1 MSTGVGG
8 YAWSQVAFRGRYVRG
23 GYIPGMG
30 MLGNG
35 YVWGRVCPGGGFV
48 QVVCTKPPGH
58 GTWDTMGYGWQLEC
72 FLVVIELASELKM
85 TTFEKRN

>member
-8 YAWSQVAFRGRYVRG
+8 YAWSQVVFRGRYVRE

-35 YVWGRVCPGGGFV
+35 YVWGWVCPGGEYV
-48 QVVCTKPPGH
+48 QVVGMSRGVGYVQGV
-58 GTWDTMGYGWQLEC
+58 GTHLFWY
-72 FLVVIELASELKM
+72 
-85 TTFEKRN
+85 